1 MDINKA
7 LRSAI
12 ETGSVHVGARES
24 CKAADAGTAKLVII
38 SSNCPK
44 EAANQVKESKSP
56 VHSFSGNNAVLGA
69 ACGKP
74 FPVSVV
80 AILDGGKSDVLS
92 LKAD

>member
-12 ETGSVHVGARES
+12 DTGKVHVGTRES
-24 CKAADAGTAKLVII
+24 CRAANAGSAKLII
-38 SSNCPK
+38 VSTNCPK
-44 EAANQVKESKSP
+44 ESAEQLKESKSP
-56 VHSFSGNNAVLGA
+56 VHSFSGNNATLGA

-74 FPVSVV
+74 FPVSAI
-80 AILDGGKSDVLS
+80 AILDSGKSDILS

>member
-12 ETGSVHVGARES
+12 DTGKVHVGVKQS
-24 CKAADAGTAKLVII
+24 CKAADSESAKLII
-38 SSNCPK
+38 VASNCPK
-44 EAANQVKESKSP
+44 ESAEQLKESKSP
-56 VHSFSGNNAVLGA
+56 VHSFSGNNATLGA

-74 FPVSVV
+74 FPVAAV
-80 AILDGGKSDVLS
+80 AIVDGGKSDVLT

>member
-12 ETGSVHVGARES
+12 DTGKVHVGVKQS
-24 CKAADAGTAKLVII
+24 CKAADSESAKLII
-38 SSNCPK
+38 VASNCPK
-44 EAANQVKESKSP
+44 ESAEQLKESKSP
-56 VHSFSGNNAVLGA
+56 VRSFSGNNATLGA

-74 FPVSVV
+74 FPVSAI
-80 AILDGGKSDVLS
+80 AILDSGKSDILS

>member
-12 ETGSVHVGARES
+12 DTGKVHVGVKQS
-24 CKAADAGTAKLVII
+24 CKAADSEAAKLII
-38 SSNCPK
+38 VASNCPK
-44 EAANQVKESKSP
+44 ESAEKLKESKSP
-56 VHSFSGNNAVLGA
+56 VHSFSGNNAALGA

-74 FPVSVV
+74 FPVSTV
-80 AILDGGKSDVLS
+80 AILDGGKSDILS

>member
-12 ETGSVHVGARES
+12 ETGTVHVGARES

-38 SSNCPK
+38 SSNCP
-44 EAANQVKESKSP
+44 EESANHLKDSKAP
-56 VHSFSGNNAVLGA
+56 VHSFSGNNATLGA

-74 FPVSVV
+74 FPVSAV
-80 AILDGGKSDVLS
+80 AILDGGKSNVLS

>member
-12 ETGSVHVGARES
+12 DTGKVHVGVKQS
-24 CKAADAGTAKLVII
+24 CKAADSELAKLII
-38 SSNCPK
+38 VASNCPK
-44 EAANQVKESKSP
+44 ESAEQLKESKTP
-56 VHSFSGNNAVLGA
+56 VHSFSGNNATLGA

-74 FPVSVV
+74 FPVSAI
-80 AILDGGKSDVLS
+80 AILDSGKSDILS